1 MGRTDSTRETLHVL
15 RLSCSGDKVSRK
27 VATEPNIQAL
37 FARLAHGDKEAFN
50 RLFRLK
56 YPVLLSFAESYL
68 GRTGTA
74 EEVVS
79 DLFTWL
85 WMNREQAGE
94 INSPETY
101 LFKSVKNRSLNALR
115 DAAKIIPLDEQSM
128 PTRRGADSTPLS
140 LMEQEELSAILHTLV
155 NNLPSQQKQV
165 FKMIKEGGLS
175 ARQVAEVLQL
185 SPRTVETH
193 LYKAVKKLEEEIAR
207 YLGYSPRGRQAKKLL
222 LLLW

>member
-1 MGRTDSTRETLHVL
+1 ML
-15 RLSCSGDKVSRK
+15 RLSCSGDKVSKK
-27 VATEPNIQAL
+27 VATELDTRQL
-37 FARLAHGDKEAFN
+37 FTRLTRGDKEAFN

-56 YPVLLSFAESYL
+56 YPALLSFAESYL
-68 GRTGTA
+68 GKTGKA

-79 DLFTWL
+79 DLFAWL

-94 INSPETY
+94 IDSPDTY
-101 LFKSVKNRSLNALR
+101 LFKSVKKRSLNALR
-115 DAAKIIPLDEQSM
+115 DAAKVVPFDEQFM
-128 PTRRGADSTPLS
+128 ATRPSADSTPRS
-140 LMEQEELSAILHTLV
+140 LMEQEELSNTLHHLV

-193 LYKAVKKLEEEIAR
+193 LYKAVKKLEDEITR
-207 YLGYSPRGRQAKKLL
+207 YLGYSPRGKQTKKILSL
-222 LLLW
+222 FW